1 MRIAIDIRS
10 LLEPFP
16 SGVSEYTYQIVKHLF
31 LVDQVNEYFLFCNSA
46 GGVPRFA
53 RELTKNARANPVVRR
68 WPNKAFNTSLFL
80 LGYPHLD
87 SLAGG
92 VDIFFV
98 PNLNFFAVSRRCRL
112 VVTVHD
118 LSFRY
123 PSFYP
128 VKGRLWHR
136 LVRPRRLL
144 EQAHAVIAVSES
156 TKREVQRLYGVP
168 DKKIVT
174 IPLGINAARFAT
186 KDVARQE
193 AVLEKYRLTPP
204 FVLFLGNV
212 EQRKNI
218 DGLLAAWE
226 LLQRRYQLPCQLAVA
241 GYLADKNTP
250 RRYPAVRFL
259 GYVPEADKQDLY
271 AAALAFAYPSYYE
284 GFGLPVL
291 EAMAAGLPVVTSF
304 GTSLPEVVGSAALLV
319 DPYNTE
325 ELASAM
331 HQIITSG
338 SLRQK
343 LAERGK
349 IAAKQFSWEKAARA
363 TLEVFQRAMTG

>member
-31 LVDQVNEYFLFCNSA
+31 LVDQINDYFLFCNSA

-53 RELTKNARANPVVRR
+53 RELTKNARAHPVVRR

-80 LGYPHLD
+80 LGHPHLD
-87 SLAGG
+87 RLVGG
-92 VDIFFV
+92 ADVFFL
-98 PNLNFFAVSRRCRL
+98 PNLNFFSVSRRCRL
-112 VVTVHD
+112 VVTIHD

-128 VKGRLWHR
+128 VKGRFWHR

-144 EQAHAVIAVSES
+144 EQARMVIAVSES
-156 TKREVQRLYGVP
+156 TKRDVQRLYGVP
-168 DKKIVT
+168 DKKIAT
-174 IPLGINAARFAT
+174 IPLGIDEARFAP
-186 KDVARQE
+186 KNVARQE
-193 AVLEKYRLTPP
+193 ETLKKYRLTLP
-204 FVLFLGNV
+204 FMLFLGNV

-218 DGLLAAWE
+218 EGLLAAWE
-226 LLQRRYQLPCQLAVA
+226 LLQRRYRLRCQLVVA
-241 GYLADKNTP
+241 GSLADKNTP

-271 AAALAFAYPSYYE
+271 AAALAFAYPSYCE

-291 EAMAAGLPVVTSF
+291 EAMAAGLPVMASF
-304 GTSLPEVVGSAALLV
+304 GTSLPEVVGQAALLV
-319 DPYNTE
+319 DPYNTD

-331 HQIITSG
+331 HQIITNG

-349 IAAKQFSWEKAARA
+349 AAAKQFSWEKAARA
-363 TLEVFQRAMTG
+363 TLEVFQQVMSY